1 MALGQQDGTCAR
13 AKGQRAGAIGML
25 KRNVGAV
32 HGAGLSPARSTQPR
46 AGQSMGEAQGAFAE
60 LS

>member
-1 MALGQQDGTCAR
+1 
-13 AKGQRAGAIGML
+13 ML

-60 LS
+60 LSCPEVSVEQ

>member
-1 MALGQQDGTCAR
+1 MALGQQDGTCAW
-13 AKGQRAGAIGML
+13 AKGQRASALGMV

-32 HGAGLSPARSTQPR
+32 HGAGLSPAPSTQHR
-46 AGQSMGEAQGAFAE
+46 AGQSVGEAQGAFAE